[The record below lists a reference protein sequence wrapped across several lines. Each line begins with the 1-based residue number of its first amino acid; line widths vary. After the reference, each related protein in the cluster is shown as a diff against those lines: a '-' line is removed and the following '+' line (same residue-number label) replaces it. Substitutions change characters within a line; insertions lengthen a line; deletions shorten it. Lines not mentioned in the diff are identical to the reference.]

1 MADEGF
7 TFSMGP
13 RVRIASGYRALR
25 LSSPIGIDVAG
36 SARKMPALSSA
47 RGYPVTENDHFP
59 DGGED
64 NLCAATG
71 AGGEYGT
78 EATVGLG
85 KPLSE

>member
-7 TFSMGP
+7 TFSMVP
-13 RVRIASGYRALR
+13 RARIAS
-25 LSSPIGIDVAG
+25 PIPSI
-36 SARKMPALSSA
+36 PC
-47 RGYPVTENDHFP
+47 HFP